1 MCFLCRSIWLHLTSG
16 LLYQLWI
23 ELRLSIGIFRFWF
36 SHWRSFHQ
44 AGLLNACWVPW
55 DTWSVFK
62 GSSWTTRKEKQ
73 KQLCTEALLLWR
85 DLTESSAELAW
96 HPGCLGLCP
105 SRPVRCSFW
114 PFLLWETVDAS
125 WTLWAW
131 IVFSSPETQ
140 ARKTSG
146 GFPAASC
153 SPLLLK
159 LPQWICPPRESRNSI
174 NK

>member
-1 MCFLCRSIWLHLTSG
+1 MCFLCRRIWLHLTSR

-23 ELRLSIGIFRFWF
+23 ELRLSIGIFRSWF

-105 SRPVRCSFW
+105 CRYLC
-114 PFLLWETVDAS
+114 DA
-125 WTLWAW
+125 L
-131 IVFSSPETQ
+131 
-140 ARKTSG
+140 SG
-146 GFPAASC
+146 LSC
-153 SPLLLK
+153 SERQLMPPGHSGHELYLTLLRPKPGKPLEDS
-159 LPQWICPPRESRNSI
+159 QQPPAPHFS
-174 NK
+174 